1 MVTPRSTDDLALVGL
16 LLAGDHAEQRGLAGA
31 VRPDQ
36 ADLLALLERRGGLD
50 EEDLVAVLLAD
61 VVETDH
67 EVILGKEIVAAV
79 SSRSGALTEACSGLS
94 PNKAAG
100 TTPAASA

>member
-16 LLAGDHAEQRGLAGA
+16 LLAGDHPEQRGLAGA
-31 VRPDQ
+31 VRADE

-61 VVETDH
+61 IVETDH
-67 EVILGKEIVAAV
+67 G
-79 SSRSGALTEACSGLS
+79 SGAGYRLTRFLDANRYPLRL
-94 PNKAAG
+94 K
-100 TTPAASA
+100 TL